1 MFGRPESSSACEC
14 ERSMDASLSQSLHL
28 LNAKDIQD
36 RLAADTSRAGRLARD
51 TAQPDDAKL
60 RDLYRVAYSRDP
72 EPGELKF
79 AAEYVGR
86 KVSAAHDDAARIKAR
101 REAYEDTLWALLNTK
116 EFLFNH

>member
-1 MFGRPESSSACEC
+1 
-14 ERSMDASLSQSLHL
+14 MDASLSQSLHL

-36 RLAADTSRAGRLARD
+36 RLAADTSRAGKMAKDGGRAEE
-51 TAQPDDAKL
+51 TKL

-72 EPGELKF
+72 EPAELKL
-79 AAEYVGR
+79 ATDYVGR
-86 KVSAAHDDAARIKAR
+86 KVASAKDEAGRTKAR